1 MAQLKVDSSL
11 IHRLFY
17 PQVPAVLASQYRGR
31 VSAMPVV
38 SYASVSD
45 SPPLVAVACNPQSYT
60 PKLILRSRS
69 FSLSLLGRED
79 TSKLGTLA
87 TTHGGDVIDKLA
99 YAGLSHVKGKRLNVP
114 VIEGARAT
122 LECSLSSKHL
132 VGDHLLI
139 LGQVRGASA
148 DGAFTDSWDFRRY
161 RPILYT
167 GWKGGM
173 TSYQGP

>member
-1 MAQLKVDSSL
+1 
-11 IHRLFY
+11 
-17 PQVPAVLASQYRGR
+17 
-31 VSAMPVV
+31 MPVV

-45 SPPLVAVACNPQSYT
+45 SPPLVAVACNPDSYT
-60 PKLILRSRS
+60 CKLSLRSKS

-87 TTHGGDVIDKLA
+87 TTHGGDVVDKLV
-99 YAGLSHVKGKRLNVP
+99 YAGLAHMKGKKLDVP

-139 LGQVRGASA
+139 LGQVRCASA